1 MGIVFAYFSPCKPI
15 HSNLTRANTYL
26 FMNAIRSDQFPLIIM
41 GIAAVIA
48 IVVFWSVMDMI
59 LLGASLAIVLLPLHD
74 RLSRRTRSIVSAGFI
89 TVFIFGIL
97 AAVAVF
103 TLFILSANTSTL
115 MDMFNA
121 IAVWLNNPTTDPM
134 AYGVPFSKESLA
146 NSLSEGTALFVNYQK
161 TILAHLPLVAFKL
174 FVFFF
179 TIFILLFK
187 GRDFKRKIIFHAP
200 NGISRAIHRYSDV
213 TVDTLYAIYVVQVLI
228 AVLTFFMAIPVFY
241 LLGYGHILFYS
252 FLAAFCELIP
262 ILGSSVAFILI
273 GAYALSLGDV
283 MGVIILFVLGYLIVS
298 CVPEIY
304 IRPVLV
310 GRRVK
315 INPIIMFIGIIGG
328 LLTMGLAGFVLGP
341 VIIVLLITS
350 YSIYIKKKKIDPV
363 FSAENH
369 NDSKKG

>member
-1 MGIVFAYFSPCKPI
+1 MGIVFVHFCHCKPI
-15 HSNLTRANTYL
+15 HSNLTRPNTYL
-26 FMNAIRSDQFPLIIM
+26 IMNIFRSDQFPLIIL

-59 LLGASLAIVLLPLHD
+59 LLGASLAIVLMPLHD
-74 RLSRRTRSIVSAGFI
+74 RLSRYTRPLISAGLI
-89 TVFIFGIL
+89 TIFIFVIL
-97 AAVAVF
+97 AFVAGC
-103 TLFILSANTSTL
+103 TLLILSANTSTL
-115 MDMFNA
+115 LDMFNA
-121 IAVWLNNPTTDPM
+121 IGVWLNTPTTDPM
-134 AYGVPFSKESLA
+134 TYGVPLSKESLA

-161 TILAHLPLVAFKL
+161 TILAHLPLIAFKL

-179 TIFILLFK
+179 TIFVLLFQ
-187 GRDFKRKIIFHAP
+187 GHDLKRKILNHAP

-213 TVDTLYAIYVVQVLI
+213 TVDTLYAIYVVQILI

-283 MGVIILFVLGYLIVS
+283 MGVIILFVLGYLVVS

-341 VIIVLLITS
+341 VIIVILITS
-350 YSIYIKKKKIDPV
+350 YRMYIKEKEINSAFFPGKHNVDKK
-363 FSAENH
+363 
-369 NDSKKG
+369 

>member
-1 MGIVFAYFSPCKPI
+1 MGIASIRVYRDKPI
-15 HSNLTRANTYL
+15 HSNLTRSNTYP
-26 FMNAIRSDQFPLIIM
+26 FMNIFRSDQFPLVIM
-41 GIAAVIA
+41 GVAAVVA

-59 LLGASLAIVLLPLHD
+59 LLGASLAIILMPLHD
-74 RLSRRTRSIVSAGFI
+74 RLSRHTRPLVSATGI
-89 TVFIFGIL
+89 TILVFGIL
-97 AAVAVF
+97 AVVAACTV
-103 TLFILSANTSTL
+103 LILSANTPTL
-115 MDMFNA
+115 IDMFNA
-121 IAVWLNNPTTDPM
+121 INVWLNNPTTDPM
-134 AYGVPFSKESLA
+134 TYGVPFSKESLA
-146 NSLSEGTALFVNYQK
+146 GILSYGTALFVNYQK
-161 TILAHLPLVAFKL
+161 TIIAQLPLIAFKL

-179 TIFILLFK
+179 STFILLFR
-187 GRDFKRKIIFHAP
+187 GHELKRKLLNHAP
-200 NGISRAIHRYSDV
+200 NGIARAIHRYSEV

-228 AVLTFFMAIPVFY
+228 AVLTFFIALPVFY

-273 GAYALSLGDV
+273 GAYALSLGD
-283 MGVIILFVLGYLIVS
+283 MKGVIILFVLGYLVVS
-298 CVPEIY
+298 CLPEIY

-350 YSIYIKKKKIDPV
+350 YRMYIKEKKMKPNLYPEK
-363 FSAENH
+363 SE
-369 NDSKKG
+369 